1 MAQPYLDQLEELVRA
16 IDPNAHN
23 LVCKHFFSGAAL
35 YVGKKICASLTP
47 KGLAFKL
54 PETRCEY
61 LISKGSAIPLQYFD
75 SSPIKRGYILIP
87 DFRDLGNKEISGY
100 VDECVSYVVSTDA

>member
-1 MAQPYLDQLEELVRA
+1 MAQPYLDQLEELIHA
-16 IDPNAHN
+16 IDPNSHN

-47 KGLAFKL
+47 KGFAFKL
-54 PETRCEY
+54 PETRCED
-61 LISKGSAIPLQYFD
+61 LISKGCAIPLRYFE

-87 DFRDLGNKEISGY
+87 DIRDLGNMQIAGY
-100 VDECVSYVVSTDA
+100 VDECISYVASTDA